1 MKKETLHVP
10 YEISFIESEVC
21 SKFEHGHNFFE
32 LVFIRSGTG
41 KHVLNQSECNYHP
54 GQLYLITPEDTH
66 HFIIESRTEF
76 FFLRFTNVYLE
87 KNNFGRNTLQR
98 LEYILQNA
106 NHHNECILKNISDRG
121 FVVPVVETIYQEHLF
136 KDLYNED
143 LIHQLINT
151 LIIIVARNIANFLP
165 DYISEKTQDK
175 AVKILQYIQQNI
187 YNPEKLRAD
196 HISGV
201 FSVSTAYVGRY
212 FKKHTNDTLQQYI
225 AKYKVNLIEQRIK
238 FSDKRMNEIAYE
250 FGFTDVSH
258 LNKFFRKQR
267 GYNLRDIRVISPN
280 KGFFTS

>member
-1 MKKETLHVP
+1 MKKETLHTP
-10 YEISFIESEVC
+10 YEISFNEAEVC

-32 LVFIRSGTG
+32 LAFIRSGTG
-41 KHVLNQSECNYHP
+41 KHILNQSECKYHP

-66 HFIIESRTEF
+66 HFIIETKTSF
-76 FFLRFTNVYLE
+76 FFLRFTNMYLK
-87 KNNFGRNTLQR
+87 KNNFGSDSLQR

-106 NHHNECILKNISDRG
+106 NHHNECILKNISDRS
-121 FVVPVVETIYQEHLF
+121 FVAPIIETIYQEHTF
-136 KDLYNED
+136 KHLYNED
-143 LIHQLINT
+143 LIHQLINS
-151 LIIIVARNIANFLP
+151 LIIIVARNISNFLP
-165 DYISEKTQDK
+165 DYISETAEEK

-187 YNPEKLRAD
+187 YDPEKLKAEQ
-196 HISGV
+196 ISSV

-225 AKYKVNLIEQRIK
+225 AKYKVNLIEHRIK

-267 GYNLRDIRVISPN
+267 GYSLRDIRAV
-280 KGFFTS
+280 

>member
-1 MKKETLHVP
+1 MKKETLHTP
-10 YEISFIESEVC
+10 YEISFNEAEVC

-32 LVFIRSGTG
+32 LAFIRSGTG
-41 KHVLNQSECNYHP
+41 KHILNQSECKYHP
-54 GQLYLITPEDTH
+54 GQLYLMTPEDTH
-66 HFIIESRTEF
+66 HFLIETKTEF
-76 FFLRFTNVYLE
+76 FFLRFTNMYLE
-87 KNNFGRNTLQR
+87 KNNFGRDSLQR

-106 NHHNECILKNISDRG
+106 NHHNECILKNISDRS
-121 FVVPVVETIYQEHLF
+121 FIVPVIDTIYQELTF
-136 KDLYNED
+136 KRLYNED

-165 DYISEKTQDK
+165 DYISETTEEK

-187 YNPEKLRAD
+187 YDPEKLKAQQ
-196 HISGV
+196 ISNV

-225 AKYKVNLIEQRIK
+225 AKYKVNLIEHRIK

-258 LNKFFRKQR
+258 LNKFFRKQK
-267 GYNLRDIRVISPN
+267 GYSLKDV
-280 KGFFTS
+280 KTV

>member
-1 MKKETLHVP
+1 MKKETLHTP
-10 YEISFIESEVC
+10 YEISFNEAEVC

-32 LVFIRSGTG
+32 LAFIRSGTG
-41 KHVLNQSECNYHP
+41 KHSLNQSECKYHA

-66 HFIIESRTEF
+66 HFLIETKTEF
-76 FFLRFTNVYLE
+76 FFLRFTNMYLE
-87 KNNFGRNTLQR
+87 KNNFGRDSLQR

-106 NHHNECILKNISDRG
+106 NHHNECILKNISDRN
-121 FVVPVVETIYQEHLF
+121 FIVPVIETIYQETTF
-136 KDLYNED
+136 KHLYNED

-165 DYISEKTQDK
+165 EYISETTEEK

-187 YNPEKLRAD
+187 YDPEKLKAEQ
-196 HISGV
+196 ISNV
-201 FSVSTAYVGRY
+201 FSVSIAYVGRY

-225 AKYKVNLIEQRIK
+225 AKYKVNLIEHRIK

-258 LNKFFRKQR
+258 LNKFFRKQK
-267 GYNLRDIRVISPN
+267 GYSLRDIRAL
-280 KGFFTS
+280 